1 MIDHRT
7 NAMMDSIRKT
17 LIAYADEVNNLV
29 SSGRTD
35 ILVDAEHIFRDLL
48 NTMYGYNLTNANQ
61 TRANYPAVD
70 LIDAEHGVAVQI
82 TSTNARQKADRTVDT
97 FLRHDLEKGYP
108 TLIYLILTFAPPFRN
123 ADQLIHKSYNQ
134 GVDLR
139 IMTLLDIY
147 YKIEKM
153 PFERVTLIAECLDKH
168 IGLAQSVESEAGVD
182 FATPS
187 VVPSE
192 LPEICQQVFR
202 LASILPSE
210 GLRRTVFEHG
220 LCLEQKKAV
229 DDLIDCKLLKEKG
242 DVLLVYPYYRNSS
255 DFAPSSTEC
264 QSLLEQLWHYE
275 SSWQWDTVLWRDKTA
290 VCRSLAQIFA
300 TAATMFPE
308 FSAVYAHRSAEL
320 WRYTHQYK
328 EALRQE
334 QSVLIHLESAV
345 KNAWDVARAHHF
357 TGECHDA
364 LQKYDLA
371 RKDWE
376 FVLTFCQ
383 NSPHVSVPDLARAF
397 LNLGKALL
405 KLNEY
410 HAAEIHLLSALNL
423 IEKLRKD
430 ADHLS
435 LQLWHKDTYDTLA
448 TLYTMLDLGQKA
460 STCTQNTQG
469 SPDKQD
475 LLWEDLYSKRHILLE
490 DLFLAS
496 ALSNNA
502 FVGREAELAEI
513 EKRFETERIVVLSG
527 LGGTGKTEL
536 AIRYG
541 SEYEAAGKGM
551 AYFVRFQRSFF
562 QTVVQ
567 EISRGIPDYRCEGKS
582 EDQIYKDTMAALE
595 RCWKNDLLILDN
607 ADLTDFPVL
616 RRELS
621 ALPLRI
627 LITTRQDLPKAIH
640 VKGLDRSSL
649 YAIFKQHGVDL
660 PRTDMDDLI
669 EAVDGHTLTVDL
681 IARTL
686 QQQRGKRIKND
697 LLGALKDYK
706 LTDGFAQV
714 NTAYG
719 RSSERAQINK
729 HLTTV
734 FKVTTSSEPE
744 LELLRCATLLPQ
756 EGIDEELFLSA
767 FTAPHKIAN
776 TLDSLIE
783 KGWLIAEGGLL
794 RIHPVIRIVCIEEL
808 KPSDENCNAFLEGV
822 RAQYDP
828 YRYNNDQYTQMADLF
843 TEASTILE
851 DRSGYWANVAGHL
864 WNELSEPQ
872 RALACSLRSIE
883 KAEKSQPDTTNLA
896 ASYNNAGYAY
906 GILGDHQKALDY
918 KLKALAIRE
927 KILPGTHPDLA
938 LSYDN
943 IGNTYG
949 DLGNHRKALEY
960 QLKALCIH
968 KRVLPPDHPDLAASY
983 NNVGYTFGALGE
995 HTKALEYKMKALE
1008 IREMVIPVDH
1018 PDLALSYSNAG
1029 STYSA
1034 LGDHEK
1040 ALEYQLKA
1048 LSIFERVLPPDHPIL
1063 ASSYNNVGNTY
1074 HALGDYERALE
1085 YQLKALGIR
1094 ERVLP
1099 PDHPDLAHSYNSIG
1113 NIYSDL
1119 GDYQKALEYFF
1130 KATAI
1135 LERVLPAN
1143 HPEIAKAY
1151 SNVGHAYGYLGAYS
1165 TALAYLERALAIA
1178 VKSLPQ
1184 EHPELISLQ
1193 KDVQRY
1199 QQMRNML
1206 AHGVTS
1212 GIPDDSNLSK

>member
-35 ILVDAEHIFRDLL
+35 IVVDAEHIFRDLL

-61 TRANYPAVD
+61 ARANYPAVD

-97 FLRHDLEKGYP
+97 FLRCDLEKGYP

-123 ADQLIHKSYNQ
+123 ADQLIHKSDNQ

-290 VCRSLAQIFA
+290 VCRSLAEIFA

-475 LLWEDLYSKRHILLE
+475 LFWEDLYSKRHILLE

-607 ADLTDFPVL
+607 ADLADFPVL

-640 VKGLDRSSL
+640 VKVLDRSSL
-649 YAIFKQHGVDL
+649 YAFFQQNEVDI
-660 PRTDMDDLI
+660 TQEEMDALI
-669 EAVDGHTLTVDL
+669 DAVDGHTLTVDL
-681 IARTL
+681 IARIMRNDSRTVTTEQLLTAL
-686 QQQRGKRIKND
+686 QG
-697 LLGALKDYK
+697 YH
-706 LTDGFAQV
+706 LTDGF
-714 NTAYG
+714 
-719 RSSERAQINK
+719 SEVSTNFENSLELARISE
-729 HLTTV
+729 HLRTV
-734 FKVTTSSEPE
+734 FQLAE
-744 LELLRCATLLPQ
+744 LPDLEQELLRCATLLPQ
-756 EGIDEELFLSA
+756 EGIDADLFLVPFA
-767 FTAPHKIAN
+767 DPDTVGDA
-776 TLDSLIE
+776 LDNLID
-783 KGWLIAEGGLL
+783 KGWLQLNGGMLC
-794 RIHPVIRIVCIEEL
+794 IHPVIRIVCIAEL
-808 KPSDENCNAFLEGV
+808 EPTDESCDAFLEGV
-822 RAQYDP
+822 REQYDP
-828 YRYNNDQYTQMADLF
+828 SRYDHVQYTQMAALF
-843 TEASTILE
+843 TEASTVLE
-851 DRSGYWANVAGHL
+851 DREGFWAG
-864 WNELSEPQ
+864 E
-872 RALACSLRSIE
+872 
-883 KAEKSQPDTTNLA
+883 
-896 ASYNNAGYAY
+896 AGYLRY
-906 GILGDHQKALDY
+906 ILGDAQKALECNLRSVAKLEKYQPNSGNLATAYSNVGGTYNDLGDHTKALEYQMKAHQIFETVLHPDHPNLAVSCNNVGISYSELGNYARALEY
-918 KLKALAIRE
+918 KLKALDIR
-927 KILPGTHPDLA
+927 A
-938 LSYDN
+938 
-943 IGNTYG
+943 
-949 DLGNHRKALEY
+949 
-960 QLKALCIH
+960 
-968 KRVLPPDHPDLAASY
+968 RVLPPDHPDLAASFNNVGLTYRDLGDHKKALEYLLHSLTIQEQVLPREHPALATSY
-983 NNVGYTFGALGE
+983 NNVG
-995 HTKALEYKMKALE
+995 
-1008 IREMVIPVDH
+1008 
-1018 PDLALSYSNAG
+1018 
-1029 STYSA
+1029 STYRDMS
-1034 LGDHEK
+1034 DYTK

-1048 LSIFERVLPPDHPIL
+1048 LE
-1063 ASSYNNVGNTY
+1063 
-1074 HALGDYERALE
+1074 
-1085 YQLKALGIR
+1085 IR

-1099 PDHPDLAHSYNSIG
+1099 PDHPDLAQSYSGIG
-1113 NIYSDL
+1113 NIYNDL
-1119 GDYQKALEYFF
+1119 GDFQKALEFF
-1130 KATAI
+1130 LKAMAI
-1135 LERVLPAN
+1135 LERVLPAG
-1143 HPEIAKAY
+1143 HPEIANAC
-1151 SNVGHAYGYLGAYS
+1151 SNVGHTYGYLGAYS